1 MKKHKPSFSLGTLDK
16 DSIDEYISPYLSK
29 GKRGTKPQLEK
40 RQLVMIIH
48 YRLKTGCQWRQ
59 LPIKQFTEGVLVGW
73 NSIYHHFKKWCKD
86 GSWKRVWT
94 NLLAKKKACLDLSS
108 AQLDGS
114 HTCSKGGGEAVGYQG
129 RNASNTTNSLFIA
142 DNSGQM
148 IAMST
153 PQEGS
158 HHDLFEIEKS
168 FKEMIDQLE
177 IAGIDTRGIFIN
189 ADAGFDSKEFR
200 AICIRGEI
208 EPNIKTNPRNAK
220 QENQEEHY
228 FDEELYKKR
237 TVIERANAW
246 VDGFKALIIRY
257 EKTISSWISLHWMAF
272 TTMFINRI
280 KHQIRII

>member
-1 MKKHKPSFSLGTLDK
+1 
-16 DSIDEYISPYLSK
+16 
-29 GKRGTKPQLEK
+29 
-40 RQLVMIIH
+40 
-48 YRLKTGCQWRQ
+48 
-59 LPIKQFTEGVLVGW
+59 
-73 NSIYHHFKKWCKD
+73 
-86 GSWKRVWT
+86 
-94 NLLAKKKACLDLSS
+94 
-108 AQLDGS
+108 
-114 HTCSKGGGEAVGYQG
+114 
-129 RNASNTTNSLFIA
+129 
-142 DNSGQM
+142 M

-153 PQEGS
+153 TQEGS

-177 IAGIDTRGIFIN
+177 VAGIDTRGIFIN

-257 EKTISSWISLHWMAF
+257 EKTVSSWISLHWMAF
-272 TTMFINRI
+272 TTMFIN
-280 KHQIRII
+280 